1 MSLSLN
7 NHITEGYLLFFFDSF
22 KLVAY
27 IDEQSLLRN
36 VLLCYLHR
44 GFDYGVVI
52 ALSAA
57 GQLVPIHDACM
68 LLRALVARA
77 VNVLFH
83 IGGHGHISHHEV

>member
-44 GFDYGVVI
+44 GFD
-52 ALSAA
+52 
-57 GQLVPIHDACM
+57 
-68 LLRALVARA
+68 
-77 VNVLFH
+77 
-83 IGGHGHISHHEV
+83 